1 MSDHEVLSS
10 AWTLATTGDA
20 ESAVEIAAV
29 RDVEDPSLWLH
40 KALDVVW
47 TYMSAQDRVISR
59 IHEHDHDSMM
69 WLSYAAALIGTEGAK
84 SALRACSAGAPDD
97 RCRTLCQNNLEDFS

>member
-1 MSDHEVLSS
+1 
-10 AWTLATTGDA
+10 
-20 ESAVEIAAV
+20 
-29 RDVEDPSLWLH
+29 
-40 KALDVVW
+40 
-47 TYMSAQDRVISR
+47 
-59 IHEHDHDSMM
+59 MM